1 MAGLFSWGARRPAE
15 APVPK
20 RPLETNATTVVLP
33 RFLGAVALRPSP
45 VLLDLG
51 PAVGAN
57 VTFLGDRLACK
68 LLIGDLIHEAR
79 AIRPDAPNSDVEL
92 LASMVVRLERTVT
105 SPLDGVLCWD
115 AFDYLDRSTART
127 VAEFLASRLLPG
139 GVVHGFFATAPGDV
153 DRYTRYLIQG
163 PSTLTCRH
171 EPVPSRKRCVLS
183 TRDLAAVFAG
193 TTVMESVLL
202 RTQRREILL
211 RKG

>member
-15 APVPK
+15 APAPE
-20 RPLETNATTVVLP
+20 RPLETNATSVVLP
-33 RFLGAVALRPSP
+33 RFIGAVALRPSP

-68 LLIGDLIHEAR
+68 LLIGDLFHEAR
-79 AIRPDAPNSDVEL
+79 AIKPDAADEL
-92 LASMVVRLERTVT
+92 RVSIMARLERTVT

-115 AFDYLDRSTART
+115 AFDYLDRSSARA
-127 VAEFLASRLLPG
+127 VAEFLVSRLLPG
-139 GVVHGFFATAPGDV
+139 GVVHGYFATVPGDV

-202 RTQRREILL
+202 KTQRREILL

>member
-15 APVPK
+15 APAPE
-20 RPLETNATTVVLP
+20 PPPGTNATSVVLP
-33 RFLGAVALRPSP
+33 RFLGAVGQRPSP

-51 PAVGAN
+51 QAVGAN

-68 LLIGDLIHEAR
+68 LLIGDLLHEAR
-79 AIRPDAPNSDVEL
+79 AVKPDASDEL
-92 LASMVVRLERTVT
+92 RASIMARLERTVT

-115 AFDYLDRSTART
+115 AFDYLDRNTARA
-127 VAEFLASRLLPG
+127 VAEFLVSRLLPG
-139 GVVHGFFATAPGDV
+139 GVVHGYFATAPGDV
-153 DRYTRYLIQG
+153 DRYTKYLIQS

-171 EPVPSRKRCVLS
+171 EPVPLRKRCVLS

-202 RTQRREILL
+202 KSQRREILL

>member
-1 MAGLFSWGARRPAE
+1 VTS
-15 APVPK
+15 
-20 RPLETNATTVVLP
+20 VVLP
-33 RFLGAVALRPSP
+33 RFLGALAPRPSP

-68 LLIGDLIHEAR
+68 LLIGDLFDEAR
-79 AIRPDAPNSDVEL
+79 AVKPDAAADL
-92 LASMVVRLERTVT
+92 RASTMARLERTVT

-115 AFDYLDRSTART
+115 AFDYLDRSTARA
-127 VAEFLASRLLPG
+127 VAEFLVSRLLPG
-139 GVVHGFFATAPGDV
+139 GVVHGYFAASPGDV
-153 DRYTRYLIQG
+153 DRYTRYLIQS

-171 EPVPSRKRCVLS
+171 EPVPSRKRGVLS

-202 RTQRREILL
+202 KSQRREILL